1 MSFKSTEDVEM
12 RLPVA
17 DADRLVILTSFEGM
31 EGAELDLLA
40 AVTDELESSS
50 DTSLSS
56 KPF

>member
-17 DADRLVILTSFEGM
+17 DTGRLVILASLEGV
-31 EGAELDLLA
+31 EGVELDLLA